1 VTRHSSFFRLPF
13 SKSGFYNPA
22 IVLQVDS
29 SERRLFYEYCSRGRL
44 SSGSRRRQ
52 GERLFPLTRHRS
64 KPAVPLAGKYRI
76 VDIPLSNCINSD
88 IRRVFV
94 LTQFNSASL
103 NRHIARTYRFDNFS
117 EGFVNILAAEQ
128 TPENPHWFQGTAD
141 AVRQSIRH
149 FADIDVTHILILS
162 GDQLYQMDYRKLLQ
176 FHVGSRADIT
186 VPTIPVVAEQAPA
199 FGILK
204 TNEDNKILL
213 FREKPPRN
221 ELEGLESEL
230 TGDYDPEQFPTG
242 RAYLASMGI
251 YVFSK
256 EFLTKILNETDEH
269 DFGKHIIPSSIG
281 QYRVMSFPFFGYW
294 TDIGSIRSFYEANLD
309 LTATLPQFNFYNS
322 RSPIYT
328 RTRLLPG
335 SKMNNCNLHQCVIS
349 DGCFL
354 SGADIKHSVIGLRSR
369 IGDGTTITNSYIMGA
384 DYYETIERSK
394 RMPIGV
400 PNIGIGNHATI
411 VNAIIDKNARI
422 GDNVM
427 IINSRG
433 YEHHDGD
440 NFFVRDKIVVIP
452 KNAVVQSGTII

>member
-1 VTRHSSFFRLPF
+1 MSIAPSD
-13 SKSGFYNPA
+13 
-22 IVLQVDS
+22 VLALV
-29 SERRLFYEYCSRGRL
+29 LG
-44 SSGSRRRQ
+44 GGK

-76 VDIPLSNCINSD
+76 VDIPLSNCINSE

-103 NRHIARTYRFDNFS
+103 NRHVARTYRFDNFT

-128 TPENPHWFQGTAD
+128 THENPHWFQGTAD

-149 FADIDVTHILILS
+149 FADIDASHVLILS

-176 FHVGSRADIT
+176 FHTGSRADIT
-186 VPTIPVVAEQAPA
+186 VPTIPVEAQQASA

-204 TNEDNKILL
+204 TDEDNLIVL
-213 FREKPPRN
+213 FREKPPQS

-230 TGDYDPEQFPTG
+230 SGEFDRQQFPSG
-242 RAYLASMGI
+242 KAYLASMGI

-256 EFLTKILNETDEH
+256 KLLIDILCQTSEH
-269 DFGKHIIPSSIG
+269 DFGKNIIPAAINRH
-281 QYRVMSFPFFGYW
+281 RVMSYPFFGYW
-294 TDIGSIRSFYEANLD
+294 TDIGTISSFYEANLD
-309 LTATLPQFNFYNS
+309 LTGTLPKFNFYNS
-322 RSPIYT
+322 RSPIYS
-328 RTRLLPG
+328 RARLLPG
-335 SKMNNCNLHQCVIS
+335 SKMNNCNLHQCVIA

-354 SGADIKHSVIGLRSR
+354 NGADIKHSIIGIRSR
-369 IGDGTTITNSYIMGA
+369 IGHGTTITSSYIMGA
-384 DYYETIERSK
+384 DYYETIEEIK
-394 RMPIGV
+394 GNTQNDV

-427 IINSRG
+427 IINSRNC
-433 YEHHDGD
+433 ENCDGE
-440 NFFVRDKIVVIP
+440 NYVVRDKIVVVPKGAVIP
-452 KNAVVQSGTII
+452 NGTII

>member
-1 VTRHSSFFRLPF
+1 MSISPSDVL
-13 SKSGFYNPA
+13 A
-22 IVLQVDS
+22 IVLGG
-29 SERRLFYEYCSRGRL
+29 GR
-44 SSGSRRRQ
+44 

-76 VDIPLSNCINSD
+76 VDIPLSNCINSE

-103 NRHIARTYRFDNFS
+103 NRHIARTYRFDNFT

-149 FADIDVTHILILS
+149 FVDMDVSHILVLS

-176 FHVGSRADIT
+176 FHCGSRADIT
-186 VPTIPVVAEQAPA
+186 VPTIPVTASQAPA

-204 TNEDNKILL
+204 TDAHNQIVL
-213 FREKPPRN
+213 FREKPPQDQ
-221 ELEGLESEL
+221 LQGLDSEVN
-230 TGDYDPEQFPTG
+230 GDFDAQQFPEG
-242 RAYLASMGI
+242 KAYLASMGI

-256 EFLTKILNETDEH
+256 DLLVKILSETDEH
-269 DFGKHIIPSSIG
+269 DFGKHIIPDAIG
-281 QYRVMSFPFFGYW
+281 KYRVMSYPFFGYW
-294 TDIGSIRSFYEANLD
+294 TDIGTIHSFYDANLD
-309 LTATLPQFNFYNS
+309 LTATLPKFNFYNS
-322 RSPIYT
+322 KSPIYT
-328 RTRLLPG
+328 RARLLPG
-335 SKMNNCNLHQCVIS
+335 SKMNNCNLHQSVIT

-354 SGADIKHSVIGLRSR
+354 NGADIKHSVIGIRSR
-369 IGDGTTITNSYIMGA
+369 IGHGTTITNSYIMGA
-384 DYYETIERSK
+384 DYYETIEEIKENAMSH
-394 RMPIGV
+394 I

-427 IINSRG
+427 IINSRNL
-433 YEHHDGD
+433 ENHDGD
-440 NFFVRDKIVVIP
+440 NFFVREKIVVVPKGAIIP
-452 KNAVVQSGTII
+452 SGTII

>member
-1 VTRHSSFFRLPF
+1 MSIAP
-13 SKSGFYNPA
+13 GD
-22 IVLQVDS
+22 VLALV
-29 SERRLFYEYCSRGRL
+29 LG
-44 SSGSRRRQ
+44 GGK

-162 GDQLYQMDYRKLLQ
+162 GDQLYQMDYRRLLQ
-176 FHVGSRADIT
+176 FHAGSRADIT
-186 VPTIPVVAEQAPA
+186 VPTIPVSADHAPA

-204 TNEDNKILL
+204 TNEDNQILE

-230 TGDYDPEQFPTG
+230 TGEYDTEQFPSG
-242 RAYLASMGI
+242 KAYLASMGI

-256 EFLTKILNETDEH
+256 EFLTKVLNESDEH

-281 QYRVMSFPFFGYW
+281 QYRVMSSPFFGYW
-294 TDIGSIRSFYEANLD
+294 TDIGTIRSFYEANLD

-354 SGADIKHSVIGLRSR
+354 NGADIKHSVIGLRSR

-384 DYYETIERSK
+384 DYYETIEEIK
-394 RMPIGV
+394 ENAQQGV

-411 VNAIIDKNARI
+411 VNSIIDKNARI

-433 YEHHDGD
+433 HEHYDGE

-452 KNAVVQSGTII
+452 KNAVVQNGTII